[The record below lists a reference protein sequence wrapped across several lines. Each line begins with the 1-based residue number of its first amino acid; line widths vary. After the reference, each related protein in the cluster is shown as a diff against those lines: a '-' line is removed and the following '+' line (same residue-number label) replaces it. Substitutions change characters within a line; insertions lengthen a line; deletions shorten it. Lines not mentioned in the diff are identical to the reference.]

1 MLRTTVWP
9 VLTDCSAQPLI
20 LGTQSSSHRDARCPL
35 QGPFIN
41 IDRLDLKKYAQRP
54 ALAKV
59 LCDYVIYQLHNPR
72 KGLELCALATQVLE
86 TGVGLQFIDL

>member
-1 MLRTTVWP
+1 M
-9 VLTDCSAQPLI
+9 
-20 LGTQSSSHRDARCPL
+20 

-59 LCDYVIYQLHNPR
+59 LCDYVVYQLHNPR
-72 KGLELCALATQVLE
+72 KGLELCALATQVFGTLCDFVYKYWRSFLE
-86 TGVGLQFIDL
+86 ILRLPL